1 MPDVD
6 ESTLTTPD
14 RTAPDRAAAKIA
26 RAASKRR
33 QRTADAYALGPV
45 KTRLALA
52 SAIVAVASLCAV
64 VPFILIA
71 EMGRELL
78 SGTADWPRV
87 WMLLLIALGI
97 LGVRGLLSSAAML
110 WSHVIDAGHQFTLRR
125 LLAAKL
131 TRVPLGWF
139 TERSSGE
146 VKKLLQNDVDAL
158 HYLVA
163 HARLELVGAITLP
176 LASFLYLLTV
186 DWRLALLL
194 LVPLLGYVALMSR
207 IMGPGYGAKLTEF
220 EKWQTTVSETT
231 IEFVDG
237 IQVVRAFGQPRKGH
251 HRYQEAIDGSAR
263 FFTAWV
269 TPITRLEGA
278 GSLLLTPVIVMLLVL
293 AAALG
298 LTSIGSFD
306 AADLIP
312 FILLGL
318 GIGASVL
325 TLGYG
330 AQALRQASAASV
342 RLWELS
348 QAAEL
353 VDPPHGPTPTSGVV
367 RYEKVGFEYRSGHP
381 VLHDVTFEL
390 RPGTITALV
399 GPSGSGKSTLARL
412 LPRFYDVTAGAIT
425 IGGHDVRTLPSATL
439 YGSVGFVLQ
448 DVQLIA
454 GTVRENLLLARPDA
468 DDATLE
474 AACRAAQIHERILE
488 LPRGYDSEI
497 GGDARLSGGE
507 AQRLSIARAI
517 LADAPILVL
526 DEATAFADPESEAAI
541 QDALAVLV
549 ADRTVLVIA
558 HRLHTIADVD
568 SVIVL
573 EGGRIVEQGSPAAL
587 REAGGLF
594 SRLWEANES
603 ALREVDEMTD
613 AATTATAK
621 EEVSA

>member
-1 MPDVD
+1 MPDTD
-6 ESTLTTPD
+6 EPLPA
-14 RTAPDRAAAKIA
+14 APDRGAAHPARTAAKQ
-26 RAASKRR
+26 R

-45 KTRLALA
+45 KIRLTLA

-71 EMGRELL
+71 EMSREML
-78 SGTADWPRV
+78 SGAADQSRV
-87 WMLLLIALGI
+87 WSLLLVALGI
-97 LGVRGLLSSAAML
+97 LGLRGLLSSAAML
-110 WSHVIDAGHQFTLRR
+110 WSHMIDADHQFTLRQ

-176 LASFLYLLTV
+176 LASFVYLLTV

-194 LVPLLGYVALMSR
+194 LVPLLVYAMLMSR
-207 IMGPGYGAKLTEF
+207 IMGPGYGAKLSEF

-251 HRYQEAIDGSAR
+251 HRYQQAIDGSAR

-298 LTSIGSFD
+298 LTSLGAFEVT
-306 AADLIP
+306 DLIP

-318 GIGASVL
+318 GIGGSVL

-330 AQALRQASAASV
+330 AQALRQASSASL

-348 QAAEL
+348 HTPEL
-353 VDPPHGPTPTSGVV
+353 VEPPHGPTPATGRV
-367 RYEKVGFEYRSGHP
+367 RYEGVGFEYRTGHP
-381 VLHDVTFEL
+381 VLADVSFEL
-390 RPGTITALV
+390 HPGTITALV

-412 LPRFYDVTAGAIT
+412 LPRFYDVSAGSIR
-425 IGGHDVRTLPSATL
+425 IDGHDVRSLPSSTL

-454 GTVRENLLLARPDA
+454 GTVRENLLLAHADA
-468 DDATLE
+468 DDDALE
-474 AACRAAQIHERILE
+474 AACRAAQIHQRILE

-497 GGDARLSGGE
+497 GDDARLSGGE

-568 SVIVL
+568 TVIVL
-573 EGGRIVEQGSPAAL
+573 DGGRVVEQGPPAEL
-587 REAGGLF
+587 RESGGLF

-603 ALREVDEMTD
+603 ALREVDQLTD
-613 AATTATAK
+613 AATPATEM

>member
-1 MPDVD
+1 MPDTD
-6 ESTLTTPD
+6 EPLPA
-14 RTAPDRAAAKIA
+14 APDRGAAHPARTAAKQ
-26 RAASKRR
+26 R

-45 KTRLALA
+45 KIRLTLA

-71 EMGRELL
+71 EMSREML
-78 SGTADWPRV
+78 SGAADQSRV
-87 WMLLLIALGI
+87 WSLLLIALGI
-97 LGVRGLLSSAAML
+97 LGLRGLLSSAAML
-110 WSHVIDAGHQFTLRR
+110 WSHMIDADHQFTLRQ

-176 LASFLYLLTV
+176 LASFVYLLTV

-194 LVPLLGYVALMSR
+194 LVPLLVYAMLMSR
-207 IMGPGYGAKLTEF
+207 IMGPGYGAKLSEF

-251 HRYQEAIDGSAR
+251 HRYQQAIDGSAR

-298 LTSIGSFD
+298 LTSLGAFEVT
-306 AADLIP
+306 DLIP

-318 GIGASVL
+318 GIGGSVL

-330 AQALRQASAASV
+330 AQALRQASSASL

-348 QAAEL
+348 HTPEL
-353 VDPPHGPTPTSGVV
+353 VEPPHGPTPATGRV
-367 RYEKVGFEYRSGHP
+367 RYEGVGFEYRTGHP
-381 VLHDVTFEL
+381 VLADVSFEL
-390 RPGTITALV
+390 HPGTITALV

-412 LPRFYDVTAGAIT
+412 LPRFYDVSAGSIR
-425 IGGHDVRTLPSATL
+425 IDGHDVRSLPSSTL

-454 GTVRENLLLARPDA
+454 GTVRENLLLAHADA
-468 DDATLE
+468 DDDALE
-474 AACRAAQIHERILE
+474 AACRAAQIHQRILE

-497 GGDARLSGGE
+497 GDDARLSGGE

-568 SVIVL
+568 TVIVL
-573 EGGRIVEQGSPAAL
+573 DGGRVVEQGPPAEL
-587 REAGGLF
+587 RESGGLF

-603 ALREVDEMTD
+603 ALREVDQLTD
-613 AATTATAK
+613 AATPATEM

>member
-1 MPDVD
+1 MPDID
-6 ESTLTTPD
+6 TPAVAAPD
-14 RTAPDRAAAKIA
+14 SAAPDRAAAKAA
-26 RAASKRR
+26 RAVAKQK
-33 QRTADAYALGPV
+33 QRAADAYALGPV
-45 KTRLALA
+45 RTRLMLA

-71 EMGRELL
+71 EMSRELL
-78 SGTADWPRV
+78 SGAADWSRV
-87 WMLLLIALGI
+87 WTLLLVALGI
-97 LGVRGLLSSAAML
+97 LGLRGLLSSAAML
-110 WSHVIDAGHQFTLRR
+110 WSHVIDADHQFTLRQ

-176 LASFLYLLTV
+176 LASFVYLLTV

-194 LVPLLGYVALMSR
+194 LVPLLVYAALMSR
-207 IMGPGYGAKLTEF
+207 IMGPGYGTKLAEF

-251 HRYQEAIDGSAR
+251 HRYQEAIEGSAR
-263 FFTAWV
+263 FFTSWV
-269 TPITRLEGA
+269 TPITRLEGV
-278 GSLLLTPVIVMLLVL
+278 GSLFLTPVIVMLLVL
-293 AAALG
+293 AGALG
-298 LTSIGSFD
+298 LTSIGAFET
-306 AADLIP
+306 ADLIP

-318 GIGASVL
+318 GIGGSVL

-330 AQALRQASAASV
+330 AQALRQASSASV

-348 QAAEL
+348 QTAEL
-353 VDPPHGPTPTSGVV
+353 VDPPQGPTPAAGLV
-367 RYEKVGFEYRSGHP
+367 RYEHVGFEYRTGHP
-381 VLHDVTFEL
+381 VLHDVSFEL

-412 LPRFYDVTAGAIT
+412 LPRFYDVTKGAIT
-425 IGGHDVRTLPSATL
+425 IDGHDVRSLTSSTL

-454 GTVRENLLLARPDA
+454 GTVRENLLLARADA
-468 DDATLE
+468 DDAALE
-474 AACRAAQIHERILE
+474 EACRAAQIHDRILE

-558 HRLHTIADVD
+558 HRLHTISDVD
-568 SVIVL
+568 EVIVL
-573 EGGRIVEQGSPAAL
+573 DGGRVVEQGAPTEL
-587 REAGGLF
+587 RESGGLF
-594 SRLWEANES
+594 SRLWEANEA
-603 ALREVDEMTD
+603 ALREVDQTTE
-613 AATTATAK
+613 AATPATTK

>member
-1 MPDVD
+1 MSD
-6 ESTLTTPD
+6 TPVP
-14 RTAPDRAAAKIA
+14 AAADRAAAKAA
-26 RAASKRR
+26 RTAARRR
-33 QRTADAYALGPV
+33 QRTADAATLGPV
-45 KTRLALA
+45 KTRLTLA
-52 SAIVAVASLCAV
+52 SAIVALASLCAV

-71 EMGRELL
+71 EMSRELL
-78 SGTADWPRV
+78 SATPDPTRV
-87 WMLLLIALGI
+87 RMLLLTALGI
-97 LGVRGLLSSAAML
+97 LGLRGLLSSAAML
-110 WSHVIDAGHQFTLRR
+110 WSHMIDADHQYTLRQ

-163 HARLELVGAITLP
+163 HARLEFVGAITLP
-176 LASFLYLLTV
+176 LASFGYLLTV

-194 LVPLLGYVALMSR
+194 LVPLLVYAALMSR
-207 IMGPGYGAKLTEF
+207 VMGPGYGAKLSEF

-263 FFTAWV
+263 FFTSWV

-293 AAALG
+293 GAALG
-298 LTSIGSFD
+298 LTSIGAFPV
-306 AADLIP
+306 ADLIP

-318 GIGASVL
+318 GIGGSVL

-330 AQALRQASAASV
+330 AQALRQASSASL

-348 QAAEL
+348 QTDEL
-353 VDPPHGPTPTSGVV
+353 VDPPHGPTPASGLV
-367 RYEKVGFEYRSGHP
+367 RYDGVGFEYRAGHP
-381 VLHDVTFEL
+381 VLQDVSFEL

-412 LPRFYDVTAGAIT
+412 LPRFYDVTSGSIT
-425 IGGHDVRTLPSATL
+425 IDGHDVRSLPSSTL
-439 YGSVGFVLQ
+439 YRSVGFVLQ

-454 GTVRENLLLARPDA
+454 GTVRENLLLARPGA
-468 DDATLE
+468 DDAALE
-474 AACRAAQIHERILE
+474 EACRAAQIHDRILE
-488 LPRGYDSEI
+488 LPRGYASEI

-558 HRLHTIADVD
+558 HRLHTLADVD

-573 EGGRIVEQGSPAAL
+573 DGGRVVEQGPPAEL
-587 REAGGLF
+587 RESNGLF

-603 ALREVDEMTD
+603 ALREVDELTD
-613 AATTATAK
+613 AATSASEK

>member
-1 MPDVD
+1 MADID
-6 ESTLTTPD
+6 EPTPA
-14 RTAPDRAAAKIA
+14 APDRAAAKA
-26 RAASKRR
+26 TRTLAKQKQRA
-33 QRTADAYALGPV
+33 ADAYALGPV
-45 KTRLALA
+45 KTRLTLA

-71 EMGRELL
+71 EMSRELL
-78 SGTADWPRV
+78 TGAADWSRV
-87 WMLLLIALGI
+87 WTLLLIALGI
-97 LGVRGLLSSAAML
+97 LGLRGLLSSAAML
-110 WSHVIDAGHQFTLRR
+110 WSHVIDADHQFTLRQ

-176 LASFLYLLTV
+176 LASFVYLLTV

-194 LVPLLGYVALMSR
+194 LVPLLVYAALMSR
-207 IMGPGYGAKLTEF
+207 IMGPGYGAKLAEF

-263 FFTAWV
+263 FFTSWV

-278 GSLLLTPVIVMLLVL
+278 GSLFLTPVIVMLLVL
-293 AAALG
+293 AGALG
-298 LTSIGSFD
+298 LTSIGAFET
-306 AADLIP
+306 ADLIP

-318 GIGASVL
+318 GIGGSVL
-325 TLGYG
+325 SLGYG
-330 AQALRQASAASV
+330 AQALRQASSASV

-348 QAAEL
+348 QTAEL

-367 RYEKVGFEYRSGHP
+367 RYDGVGFEYRTGHP
-381 VLHDVTFEL
+381 VLQDVSFEL

-412 LPRFYDVTAGAIT
+412 LPRFYDVTTGAIT
-425 IGGHDVRTLPSATL
+425 IDGHDVRTLASSTL

-454 GTVRENLLLARPDA
+454 GTVRENLLLARADA
-468 DDATLE
+468 DDAAVE
-474 AACRAAQIHERILE
+474 AACRAAQIHDRILE

-568 SVIVL
+568 DVIVL
-573 EGGRIVEQGSPAAL
+573 DGGRVVEQGPPAEL
-587 REAGGLF
+587 RDSGGLF
-594 SRLWEANES
+594 SRLWEANEA
-603 ALREVDEMTD
+603 ALREVDETTD
-613 AATTATAK
+613 AATPATTK

>member
-1 MPDVD
+1 MSD
-6 ESTLTTPD
+6 TP
-14 RTAPDRAAAKIA
+14 APAAADRAAAKAA
-26 RAASKRR
+26 RTAARRR
-33 QRTADAYALGPV
+33 QRTADAATLGPV
-45 KTRLALA
+45 KTRLTLA
-52 SAIVAVASLCAV
+52 SAIVALASLCAV

-71 EMGRELL
+71 EMSRELL
-78 SGTADWPRV
+78 SATPDPTRV
-87 WMLLLIALGI
+87 RMLLLTALGI
-97 LGVRGLLSSAAML
+97 LGLRGLLSSAAML
-110 WSHVIDAGHQFTLRR
+110 WSHMIDADHQFTLRQ

-163 HARLELVGAITLP
+163 HARLEFVGAITLP
-176 LASFLYLLTV
+176 LASFGYLLTV

-194 LVPLLGYVALMSR
+194 LVPLLVYAALMSR
-207 IMGPGYGAKLTEF
+207 VMGPGYGAKLSEF

-263 FFTAWV
+263 FFTSWV

-293 AAALG
+293 GAALG
-298 LTSIGSFD
+298 LTSIGAFPV
-306 AADLIP
+306 ADLIP

-318 GIGASVL
+318 GIGGSVL

-330 AQALRQASAASV
+330 AQALRQASSASL

-348 QAAEL
+348 QTDEL
-353 VDPPHGPTPTSGVV
+353 VDPPHGPTPASGLV
-367 RYEKVGFEYRSGHP
+367 RYDGVGFEYRAGHP
-381 VLHDVTFEL
+381 VLQDVSFEL

-412 LPRFYDVTAGAIT
+412 LPRFYDVTSGSIT
-425 IGGHDVRTLPSATL
+425 IDGHDVRSLPSSTL
-439 YGSVGFVLQ
+439 YRSVGFVLQ

-454 GTVRENLLLARPDA
+454 GTVRENLLLARPGA
-468 DDATLE
+468 DDAALE
-474 AACRAAQIHERILE
+474 EACRAAQIHDRILE
-488 LPRGYDSEI
+488 LPRGYASEI

-573 EGGRIVEQGSPAAL
+573 DGGRVVEQGPPAEL
-587 REAGGLF
+587 RESNGLF

-603 ALREVDEMTD
+603 ALREVDELTD
-613 AATTATAK
+613 AATSASEK

>member
-1 MPDVD
+1 MPDTD
-6 ESTLTTPD
+6 EPLPA
-14 RTAPDRAAAKIA
+14 APDRGAAHPARTAAKQ
-26 RAASKRR
+26 R

-45 KTRLALA
+45 KIRLTLA

-71 EMGRELL
+71 EMSREML
-78 SGTADWPRV
+78 SGAADQSRAWS
-87 WMLLLIALGI
+87 LLLVALGI
-97 LGVRGLLSSAAML
+97 LGLRGLLSSAAML
-110 WSHVIDAGHQFTLRR
+110 WSHMIDADHQFTLRQ

-176 LASFLYLLTV
+176 LASFVYLLTV

-194 LVPLLGYVALMSR
+194 LVPLLVYAMLMSR
-207 IMGPGYGAKLTEF
+207 IMGPGYGAKLSEF

-251 HRYQEAIDGSAR
+251 HRYQQAIDGSAR

-298 LTSIGSFD
+298 LTSLGAFEVT
-306 AADLIP
+306 DLIP

-318 GIGASVL
+318 GIGGSVL

-330 AQALRQASAASV
+330 AQALRQASSASL

-348 QAAEL
+348 HTPEL
-353 VDPPHGPTPTSGVV
+353 VEPPHGPTPATGRV
-367 RYEKVGFEYRSGHP
+367 RYEGVGFEYRTGHP
-381 VLHDVTFEL
+381 VLADVSFEL
-390 RPGTITALV
+390 HPGTITALV

-412 LPRFYDVTAGAIT
+412 LPRFYDVSAGSIR
-425 IGGHDVRTLPSATL
+425 IDGHDVRSLPSSTL

-454 GTVRENLLLARPDA
+454 GTVRENLLLAHADA
-468 DDATLE
+468 DDDALE
-474 AACRAAQIHERILE
+474 AACRAAQIHQRILE

-497 GGDARLSGGE
+497 GDDARLSGGE

-568 SVIVL
+568 TVIVL
-573 EGGRIVEQGSPAAL
+573 DGGRVVEQGPPAEL
-587 REAGGLF
+587 RESGGLF

-603 ALREVDEMTD
+603 ALREVDQLTD
-613 AATTATAK
+613 AATPATEM

>member
-1 MPDVD
+1 MSD
-6 ESTLTTPD
+6 TP
-14 RTAPDRAAAKIA
+14 APASADRAAAKAA
-26 RAASKRR
+26 RTVARRR
-33 QRTADAYALGPV
+33 QRAADAATLGPV
-45 KTRLALA
+45 KTRLTLA
-52 SAIVAVASLCAV
+52 SAIVALASLCAV

-71 EMGRELL
+71 EMSRELL
-78 SGTADWPRV
+78 STTPDPTRV
-87 WMLLLIALGI
+87 RMLLLTALGI
-97 LGVRGLLSSAAML
+97 LGLRGLLSSAAML
-110 WSHVIDAGHQFTLRR
+110 WSHMIDADHQYTLRQ

-163 HARLELVGAITLP
+163 HARLEFVGAITLP
-176 LASFLYLLTV
+176 LASFGYLLTV

-194 LVPLLGYVALMSR
+194 LVPLLVYAALMSR
-207 IMGPGYGAKLTEF
+207 VMGPGYGAKLSEF

-263 FFTAWV
+263 FFTSWV

-293 AAALG
+293 GAALG
-298 LTSIGSFD
+298 LTSIGAFPV
-306 AADLIP
+306 ADLIP

-318 GIGASVL
+318 GIGGSVL

-330 AQALRQASAASV
+330 AQALRQASSASL

-348 QAAEL
+348 QTDEL
-353 VDPPHGPTPTSGVV
+353 VDPPHGPTPASGLV
-367 RYEKVGFEYRSGHP
+367 RYDGVGFEYRAGHP
-381 VLHDVTFEL
+381 VLQDVSFEL

-412 LPRFYDVTAGAIT
+412 LPRFYDVTSGSIT
-425 IGGHDVRTLPSATL
+425 IDGHDVRSLPSSTL
-439 YGSVGFVLQ
+439 YRSVGFVLQ

-454 GTVRENLLLARPDA
+454 GTVRENLLLARPGA
-468 DDATLE
+468 DDAALE
-474 AACRAAQIHERILE
+474 EACRAAQIHDRILE
-488 LPRGYDSEI
+488 LPRGYASEI

-573 EGGRIVEQGSPAAL
+573 DGGRVVEQGPPAEL
-587 REAGGLF
+587 RESNGLF

-603 ALREVDEMTD
+603 ALREVDELTD
-613 AATTATAK
+613 AATSASEK

>member
-1 MPDVD
+1 MSD
-6 ESTLTTPD
+6 TPVP
-14 RTAPDRAAAKIA
+14 AAADRAAAKAA
-26 RAASKRR
+26 RTAARRR
-33 QRTADAYALGPV
+33 QRTADAATLGPV
-45 KTRLALA
+45 KTRLTLA
-52 SAIVAVASLCAV
+52 SAIVALASLCAV

-71 EMGRELL
+71 EMSRELL
-78 SGTADWPRV
+78 STTPDPTRV
-87 WMLLLIALGI
+87 RMLLLTALGI
-97 LGVRGLLSSAAML
+97 LGLRGLLSSAAML
-110 WSHVIDAGHQFTLRR
+110 WSHMIDADHQYTLRQ

-163 HARLELVGAITLP
+163 HARLEFVGAITLP
-176 LASFLYLLTV
+176 LASFGYLLTV

-194 LVPLLGYVALMSR
+194 LVPLLVYAALMSR
-207 IMGPGYGAKLTEF
+207 VMGPGYGAKLSEF

-263 FFTAWV
+263 FFTSWV

-293 AAALG
+293 GAALG
-298 LTSIGSFD
+298 LTSIGAFPV
-306 AADLIP
+306 ADLIP

-318 GIGASVL
+318 GIGGSVL

-330 AQALRQASAASV
+330 AQALRQASSASL

-348 QAAEL
+348 QTDEL
-353 VDPPHGPTPTSGVV
+353 VDPPHGPTPASGLV
-367 RYEKVGFEYRSGHP
+367 RYDGVGFEYRAGHP
-381 VLHDVTFEL
+381 VLQDVSFEL

-412 LPRFYDVTAGAIT
+412 LPRFYDVTSGSIT
-425 IGGHDVRTLPSATL
+425 IDGHDVRSLPSSTL
-439 YGSVGFVLQ
+439 YRSVGFVLQ

-468 DDATLE
+468 DDAALE
-474 AACRAAQIHERILE
+474 EACRAAQIHDRILE
-488 LPRGYDSEI
+488 LPRGYASEI

-573 EGGRIVEQGSPAAL
+573 DGGRVVEQGPPAEL
-587 REAGGLF
+587 RESDGLF

-603 ALREVDEMTD
+603 ALREVDELTD
-613 AATTATAK
+613 AATSASEK

>member
-1 MPDVD
+1 MSD
-6 ESTLTTPD
+6 TP
-14 RTAPDRAAAKIA
+14 APASADRAAAKAA
-26 RAASKRR
+26 RTVARRR
-33 QRTADAYALGPV
+33 QRAADAATLGPV
-45 KTRLALA
+45 KTRLTLA
-52 SAIVAVASLCAV
+52 SAIVALASLCAV

-71 EMGRELL
+71 EMSRELL
-78 SGTADWPRV
+78 SATPDPTRV
-87 WMLLLIALGI
+87 RMLLLTALGI
-97 LGVRGLLSSAAML
+97 LGLRGLLSSAAML
-110 WSHVIDAGHQFTLRR
+110 WSHMIDADHQYTLRQ

-163 HARLELVGAITLP
+163 HARLEFVGAITLP
-176 LASFLYLLTV
+176 LASFGYLLTV

-194 LVPLLGYVALMSR
+194 LVPLLVYAALMSR
-207 IMGPGYGAKLTEF
+207 VMGPGYGAKLSEF

-263 FFTAWV
+263 FFTSWV

-293 AAALG
+293 GAALG
-298 LTSIGSFD
+298 LTSIGAFPV
-306 AADLIP
+306 ADLIP

-318 GIGASVL
+318 GIGGSVL

-330 AQALRQASAASV
+330 AQALRQASSASL

-348 QAAEL
+348 QTDEL
-353 VDPPHGPTPTSGVV
+353 VDPPHGPTPASGLV
-367 RYEKVGFEYRSGHP
+367 RYDGVGFEYRAGHP
-381 VLHDVTFEL
+381 VLQDVSFEL

-412 LPRFYDVTAGAIT
+412 LPRFYDVTSGSIT
-425 IGGHDVRTLPSATL
+425 IDGHDVRSLPSSTL
-439 YGSVGFVLQ
+439 YRSVGFVLQ

-454 GTVRENLLLARPDA
+454 GTVRENLLLARPGA
-468 DDATLE
+468 DDAALE
-474 AACRAAQIHERILE
+474 EACRAAQIHDRILE
-488 LPRGYDSEI
+488 LPRGYASEI

-573 EGGRIVEQGSPAAL
+573 DGGRVVEQGPPAEL
-587 REAGGLF
+587 RESNGLF

-603 ALREVDEMTD
+603 ALREVDELTD
-613 AATTATAK
+613 AATSASEK

>member
-1 MPDVD
+1 MSD
-6 ESTLTTPD
+6 TP
-14 RTAPDRAAAKIA
+14 APASADRAAAKAA
-26 RAASKRR
+26 RTVARRR
-33 QRTADAYALGPV
+33 QRAADAATLGPV
-45 KTRLALA
+45 KTRLTLA
-52 SAIVAVASLCAV
+52 SAIVALASLCAV

-71 EMGRELL
+71 EMSRELL
-78 SGTADWPRV
+78 SATPDPTRV
-87 WMLLLIALGI
+87 RMLLLTALGI
-97 LGVRGLLSSAAML
+97 LGLRGLLSSAAML
-110 WSHVIDAGHQFTLRR
+110 WSHMIDADHQYTLRQ

-163 HARLELVGAITLP
+163 HARLEFVGAITLP
-176 LASFLYLLTV
+176 LASFGYLLTV

-194 LVPLLGYVALMSR
+194 LVPLLVYAALMSR
-207 IMGPGYGAKLTEF
+207 VMGPGYGAKLSEF

-263 FFTAWV
+263 FFTSWV

-293 AAALG
+293 GAALG
-298 LTSIGSFD
+298 LTSIGAFPV
-306 AADLIP
+306 ADLIP

-318 GIGASVL
+318 GIGGSVL

-330 AQALRQASAASV
+330 AQALRQASSASL

-348 QAAEL
+348 QTDEL
-353 VDPPHGPTPTSGVV
+353 VDPPHGPTPASGLV
-367 RYEKVGFEYRSGHP
+367 RYDGVGFEYRAGHP
-381 VLHDVTFEL
+381 VLQDVSFEL

-412 LPRFYDVTAGAIT
+412 LPRFYDVTSGSIT
-425 IGGHDVRTLPSATL
+425 IDGHDVRSLPSSTL
-439 YGSVGFVLQ
+439 YRSVGFVLQ

-454 GTVRENLLLARPDA
+454 GTVRENLLLARPGA
-468 DDATLE
+468 DDAALE
-474 AACRAAQIHERILE
+474 EACRAAQIHDRILE
-488 LPRGYDSEI
+488 LPRGYASEI

-558 HRLHTIADVD
+558 HRLHTLADVD

-573 EGGRIVEQGSPAAL
+573 DGGRVVEQGPPAEL
-587 REAGGLF
+587 RESNGLF

-603 ALREVDEMTD
+603 ALREVDELTD
-613 AATTATAK
+613 AATSASEK

>member
-1 MPDVD
+1 MSD
-6 ESTLTTPD
+6 TPVP
-14 RTAPDRAAAKIA
+14 AAADRAAAKAA
-26 RAASKRR
+26 RTAARRR
-33 QRTADAYALGPV
+33 QRAADAATLGPV
-45 KTRLALA
+45 KTRLTLA
-52 SAIVAVASLCAV
+52 SAIVALASLCAV

-71 EMGRELL
+71 EMSRELL
-78 SGTADWPRV
+78 SATPDPTRV
-87 WMLLLIALGI
+87 RMLLLTALGI
-97 LGVRGLLSSAAML
+97 LGLRGLLSSAAML
-110 WSHVIDAGHQFTLRR
+110 WSHMIDADHQYTLRQ

-163 HARLELVGAITLP
+163 HARLEFVGAITLP
-176 LASFLYLLTV
+176 LASFGYLLTV

-194 LVPLLGYVALMSR
+194 LVPLLVYAALMSR
-207 IMGPGYGAKLTEF
+207 VMGPGYGAKLSEF

-263 FFTAWV
+263 FFTSWV

-293 AAALG
+293 GAALG
-298 LTSIGSFD
+298 LTSIGAFPV
-306 AADLIP
+306 ADLIP

-318 GIGASVL
+318 GIGGSVL

-330 AQALRQASAASV
+330 AQALRQASSASL

-348 QAAEL
+348 QTDEL
-353 VDPPHGPTPTSGVV
+353 VDPPHGPTPASGLV
-367 RYEKVGFEYRSGHP
+367 RYDGVGFEYRAGHP
-381 VLHDVTFEL
+381 VLQDVSFEL

-412 LPRFYDVTAGAIT
+412 LPRFYDVTSGSIT
-425 IGGHDVRTLPSATL
+425 IDGHDVRSLPSSTL
-439 YGSVGFVLQ
+439 YRSVGFVLQ

-454 GTVRENLLLARPDA
+454 GTVRENLLLARPGA
-468 DDATLE
+468 DDAALE
-474 AACRAAQIHERILE
+474 EACRAAQIHDRILE
-488 LPRGYDSEI
+488 LPRGYASEI

-558 HRLHTIADVD
+558 HRLHTLADVD

-573 EGGRIVEQGSPAAL
+573 DGGRVVEQGPPAEL
-587 REAGGLF
+587 RESNGLF

-603 ALREVDEMTD
+603 ALREVDELTD
-613 AATTATAK
+613 AATSASEK

>member
-1 MPDVD
+1 MPD
-6 ESTLTTPD
+6 TP
-14 RTAPDRAAAKIA
+14 APASADRAAAKAA
-26 RAASKRR
+26 RTAARRR
-33 QRTADAYALGPV
+33 QRAADAATLGPV
-45 KTRLALA
+45 KTRLTLA
-52 SAIVAVASLCAV
+52 SAIVALASLCAV

-71 EMGRELL
+71 EMSRELL
-78 SGTADWPRV
+78 SATPDPTRV
-87 WMLLLIALGI
+87 RMLLLTALGI
-97 LGVRGLLSSAAML
+97 LGLRGLLSSAAML
-110 WSHVIDAGHQFTLRR
+110 WSHMIDADHQYTLRQ

-163 HARLELVGAITLP
+163 HARLEFVGAITLP
-176 LASFLYLLTV
+176 LASFGYLLTV

-194 LVPLLGYVALMSR
+194 LVPLLVYAALMSR
-207 IMGPGYGAKLTEF
+207 VMGPGYGAKLSEF

-263 FFTAWV
+263 FFTSWV

-293 AAALG
+293 GAALG
-298 LTSIGSFD
+298 LTSIGAFPV
-306 AADLIP
+306 ADLIP

-318 GIGASVL
+318 GIGGSVL

-330 AQALRQASAASV
+330 AQALRQASSASL

-348 QAAEL
+348 QTDEL
-353 VDPPHGPTPTSGVV
+353 VDPPHGPTPASGLV
-367 RYEKVGFEYRSGHP
+367 RYDGVGFEYRAGHP
-381 VLHDVTFEL
+381 VLQDVSFEL

-412 LPRFYDVTAGAIT
+412 LPRFYDVTSGSIT
-425 IGGHDVRTLPSATL
+425 IDGHDVRSLPSSTL
-439 YGSVGFVLQ
+439 YRSVGFVLQ

-454 GTVRENLLLARPDA
+454 GTVRENLLLARPGA
-468 DDATLE
+468 DDAALE
-474 AACRAAQIHERILE
+474 EACRAAQIHDRILE
-488 LPRGYDSEI
+488 LPRGYASEI

-573 EGGRIVEQGSPAAL
+573 DGGRVVEQGPPAEL
-587 REAGGLF
+587 RESNGLF

-603 ALREVDEMTD
+603 ALREVDELTD
-613 AATTATAK
+613 AATSASEK

>member
-1 MPDVD
+1 MPDTD
-6 ESTLTTPD
+6 EPLPA
-14 RTAPDRAAAKIA
+14 APDRGAAHPARTAAKQ
-26 RAASKRR
+26 R

-45 KTRLALA
+45 KIRLTLA

-71 EMGRELL
+71 EMSREML
-78 SGTADWPRV
+78 SGAADQSRV
-87 WMLLLIALGI
+87 WSLLLVALGI
-97 LGVRGLLSSAAML
+97 LGLRGLLSSAAML
-110 WSHVIDAGHQFTLRR
+110 WSHMIDADHQFTLRQ

-176 LASFLYLLTV
+176 LASFVYLLTV

-194 LVPLLGYVALMSR
+194 LVPLLVYAMLMSR
-207 IMGPGYGAKLTEF
+207 IMGPGYGAKLSEF

-251 HRYQEAIDGSAR
+251 HRYQQAIDGSAR

-298 LTSIGSFD
+298 LTSLGAFEVT
-306 AADLIP
+306 DLIP

-318 GIGASVL
+318 GIGGSVL

-330 AQALRQASAASV
+330 AQALRQASSASL

-348 QAAEL
+348 HTPEL
-353 VDPPHGPTPTSGVV
+353 VEPPHGPTPATGRV
-367 RYEKVGFEYRSGHP
+367 RYEGVGFEYRTGHP
-381 VLHDVTFEL
+381 VLADVSFEL
-390 RPGTITALV
+390 HPGTITALV

-412 LPRFYDVTAGAIT
+412 LPRFYDVSAGSIR
-425 IGGHDVRTLPSATL
+425 IDGHDVRSLPSSTL

-454 GTVRENLLLARPDA
+454 GTVRENLLLAHADA
-468 DDATLE
+468 DDDALE
-474 AACRAAQIHERILE
+474 AACRAAQIHQRILE

-497 GGDARLSGGE
+497 GDDARLSGGE

-568 SVIVL
+568 TVIVL
-573 EGGRIVEQGSPAAL
+573 DGGRVVEQGPPAEL
-587 REAGGLF
+587 RESGGLF
-594 SRLWEANES
+594 SRLWEAHEF
-603 ALREVDEMTD
+603 ALREVDQLTD
-613 AATTATAK
+613 AATPATEM

>member
-1 MPDVD
+1 MPDTD
-6 ESTLTTPD
+6 EPLPA
-14 RTAPDRAAAKIA
+14 APDRGAAHPARTAAKQ
-26 RAASKRR
+26 R

-45 KTRLALA
+45 KIRLTLA

-71 EMGRELL
+71 EMSREML
-78 SGTADWPRV
+78 SGAADQSRV
-87 WMLLLIALGI
+87 WSLLLVALGI
-97 LGVRGLLSSAAML
+97 LGLRGLLSSAAML
-110 WSHVIDAGHQFTLRR
+110 WSHMIDADHQFTLRQ

-176 LASFLYLLTV
+176 LASFVYLLTV

-194 LVPLLGYVALMSR
+194 LVPLLVYAMLMSR
-207 IMGPGYGAKLTEF
+207 IMGPGYGAKLSEF

-251 HRYQEAIDGSAR
+251 HRYQQAIDGSAR

-293 AAALG
+293 AAAVG
-298 LTSIGSFD
+298 LTSLGAFEVT
-306 AADLIP
+306 DLIP

-318 GIGASVL
+318 GIGGSVL

-330 AQALRQASAASV
+330 AQALRQASSASL

-348 QAAEL
+348 HTPEL
-353 VDPPHGPTPTSGVV
+353 VEPPHGPTPATGRV
-367 RYEKVGFEYRSGHP
+367 RYEGVGFEYRTGHP
-381 VLHDVTFEL
+381 VLADVSFEL
-390 RPGTITALV
+390 HPGTITALV

-412 LPRFYDVTAGAIT
+412 LPRFYDVSAGSIR
-425 IGGHDVRTLPSATL
+425 IDGHDVRSLPSSTL

-454 GTVRENLLLARPDA
+454 GTVRENLLLAHADA
-468 DDATLE
+468 DDDALE
-474 AACRAAQIHERILE
+474 AACRAAQIHQRILE

-497 GGDARLSGGE
+497 GDDARLSGGE

-568 SVIVL
+568 TVIVL
-573 EGGRIVEQGSPAAL
+573 DGGRVVEQGPPAEL
-587 REAGGLF
+587 RESGGLF

-603 ALREVDEMTD
+603 ALREVDQLTD
-613 AATTATAK
+613 AATPATEM

>member
-1 MPDVD
+1 MSD
-6 ESTLTTPD
+6 TPVP
-14 RTAPDRAAAKIA
+14 AAADRAAAKAA
-26 RAASKRR
+26 RTAARRR
-33 QRTADAYALGPV
+33 QRAADAATLGPV
-45 KTRLALA
+45 KTRLTLA
-52 SAIVAVASLCAV
+52 SAIVALASLCAV

-71 EMGRELL
+71 EMSRELL
-78 SGTADWPRV
+78 SATPDPTRV
-87 WMLLLIALGI
+87 RMLLLTALGI
-97 LGVRGLLSSAAML
+97 LGLRGLLSSAAML
-110 WSHVIDAGHQFTLRR
+110 WSHMIDADHQYTLRQ

-163 HARLELVGAITLP
+163 HARLEFVGAITLP
-176 LASFLYLLTV
+176 LASFGYLLTV

-194 LVPLLGYVALMSR
+194 LVPLLVYAALMSR
-207 IMGPGYGAKLTEF
+207 VMGPGYGAKLSEF

-263 FFTAWV
+263 FFTSWV

-293 AAALG
+293 GAALG
-298 LTSIGSFD
+298 LTSIGAFPV
-306 AADLIP
+306 ADLIP

-318 GIGASVL
+318 GIGGSVL

-330 AQALRQASAASV
+330 AQALRQASSASL

-348 QAAEL
+348 QTDEL
-353 VDPPHGPTPTSGVV
+353 VDPPHGPTPASGLV
-367 RYEKVGFEYRSGHP
+367 RYDGVGFEYRAGHP
-381 VLHDVTFEL
+381 VLQDVSFEL

-412 LPRFYDVTAGAIT
+412 LPRFYDVTSGSIT
-425 IGGHDVRTLPSATL
+425 IDGHDVRSLPSSTL
-439 YGSVGFVLQ
+439 YRSVGFVLQ

-454 GTVRENLLLARPDA
+454 GTVRENLLLARPGA
-468 DDATLE
+468 DDAALE
-474 AACRAAQIHERILE
+474 EACRAAQIHDRILE
-488 LPRGYDSEI
+488 LPRGYASEI

-573 EGGRIVEQGSPAAL
+573 DGGRVVEQGPPAEL
-587 REAGGLF
+587 RESNGLF

-603 ALREVDEMTD
+603 ALREVDELTD
-613 AATTATAK
+613 AATSASEK

>member
-1 MPDVD
+1 MPDTD
-6 ESTLTTPD
+6 EPLPA
-14 RTAPDRAAAKIA
+14 APDRGAAHPARTAAKQ
-26 RAASKRR
+26 R

-45 KTRLALA
+45 KIRLTLA

-71 EMGRELL
+71 EMSREML
-78 SGTADWPRV
+78 SGAADQSRV
-87 WMLLLIALGI
+87 WSLLLVALGI
-97 LGVRGLLSSAAML
+97 LGLRGLLSSAAML
-110 WSHVIDAGHQFTLRR
+110 WSHMIDADHQFTLRQ

-176 LASFLYLLTV
+176 LASFVYLLTV

-194 LVPLLGYVALMSR
+194 LVPLLVYAMLMSR
-207 IMGPGYGAKLTEF
+207 IMGPGYGAKLSEF

-251 HRYQEAIDGSAR
+251 HRYQQAIDGSAR

-298 LTSIGSFD
+298 LTSLGAFEVT
-306 AADLIP
+306 DLIP

-318 GIGASVL
+318 GIGGSVL

-330 AQALRQASAASV
+330 AQALRQASSASL

-348 QAAEL
+348 HTPEL
-353 VDPPHGPTPTSGVV
+353 VEPPHGPTPATGRV
-367 RYEKVGFEYRSGHP
+367 RYEGVGFEYRTGHP
-381 VLHDVTFEL
+381 VLADVSFEL
-390 RPGTITALV
+390 HPGTITALV

-412 LPRFYDVTAGAIT
+412 LPRFYDVSAGSIR
-425 IGGHDVRTLPSATL
+425 IDGHDVRSLPSSTL

-454 GTVRENLLLARPDA
+454 GTVRENLLLAHADA
-468 DDATLE
+468 DDDALE
-474 AACRAAQIHERILE
+474 AACRAAQIHQRILE

-497 GGDARLSGGE
+497 GDDARLSGGE

-568 SVIVL
+568 TVIVL
-573 EGGRIVEQGSPAAL
+573 DGGRVVEQGPPAEL
-587 REAGGLF
+587 RESGGLF
-594 SRLWEANES
+594 SRLWEANEF
-603 ALREVDEMTD
+603 ALREVDQLTD
-613 AATTATAK
+613 AATPATEM

>member
-1 MPDVD
+1 MSD
-6 ESTLTTPD
+6 TPVP
-14 RTAPDRAAAKIA
+14 AAADRAAAKAA
-26 RAASKRR
+26 RTAARRR
-33 QRTADAYALGPV
+33 QRTADAATLGPV
-45 KTRLALA
+45 KTRLTLA
-52 SAIVAVASLCAV
+52 SAIVALASLCAV

-71 EMGRELL
+71 EMSRELL
-78 SGTADWPRV
+78 SATPDPTRV
-87 WMLLLIALGI
+87 RMLLLTALGI
-97 LGVRGLLSSAAML
+97 LGLRGLLSSAAML
-110 WSHVIDAGHQFTLRR
+110 WSHMIDADHQYTLRQ

-163 HARLELVGAITLP
+163 HARLEFVGAITLP
-176 LASFLYLLTV
+176 LASFGYLLTV

-194 LVPLLGYVALMSR
+194 LVPLLVYAALMSR
-207 IMGPGYGAKLTEF
+207 VMGPGYGAKLSEF

-263 FFTAWV
+263 FFTSWV

-293 AAALG
+293 GAALG
-298 LTSIGSFD
+298 LTSIGAFPV
-306 AADLIP
+306 ADLIP

-318 GIGASVL
+318 GIGGSVL

-330 AQALRQASAASV
+330 AQALRQASSASL

-348 QAAEL
+348 QTDEL
-353 VDPPHGPTPTSGVV
+353 VDPPHGPTPASGLV
-367 RYEKVGFEYRSGHP
+367 RYDGVGFEYRAGHP
-381 VLHDVTFEL
+381 VLQDVSFEL

-412 LPRFYDVTAGAIT
+412 LPRFYDVTSGSIT
-425 IGGHDVRTLPSATL
+425 IDGHDVRSLPSSTL
-439 YGSVGFVLQ
+439 YRSVGFVLQ

-454 GTVRENLLLARPDA
+454 GTVRENLLLARPGA
-468 DDATLE
+468 DDAALE
-474 AACRAAQIHERILE
+474 EACRAAQIHDRILE
-488 LPRGYDSEI
+488 LPRGYASEI

-573 EGGRIVEQGSPAAL
+573 DGGRVVEQGPPAEL
-587 REAGGLF
+587 RESNGLF

-603 ALREVDEMTD
+603 ALREVDELTD
-613 AATTATAK
+613 AATSASEK